1 MTRKMRG
8 YCLVIDI
15 ETFNNDIHEQ
25 KFRDGSAVDS
35 RNIRA
40 LFQDFG
46 FTVIMKKNLTY
57 NEVSKSM
64 DDFVALHKNI
74 EVDMSAVFV
83 MSHGLR
89 GSIKSPDGIEDH
101 GTFVETSDN
110 RKVTIKSSHIFNCL
124 FKMYF
129 CSFVL
134 GWYRI
139 LCETSEWH
147 YRS

>member
-110 RKVTIKSSHIFNCL
+110 RKVTIKSSSYFDTFLKYIFVPV
-124 FKMYF
+124 
-129 CSFVL
+129 VL
-134 GWYRI
+134 GRCRI
-139 LCETSEWH
+139 LCETSERH
-147 YRS
+147 